1 MATIFD
7 IMAKRA
13 QPNGTS
19 HSHSAVPTSP
29 ALPRNGKDISVMA
42 WIEDAFG
49 HVLMVK
55 QTRGKRSWSFPGG
68 KVGTLEPLAI
78 ALRRE
83 IKEETGLTV
92 EIAAPV
98 DLYDRPNKS
107 SVAILFRVLLK
118 KGRPLVRTSE
128 IEKIQ
133 FKRVLPANS
142 TPSARY
148 FWQRAQR
155 SFNPISIL
163 AEENG

>member
-1 MATIFD
+1 MATIAD
-7 IMAKRA
+7 IMAKLARKKLKPAPKTSAPTPVVPRA
-13 QPNGTS
+13 
-19 HSHSAVPTSP
+19 
-29 ALPRNGKDISVMA
+29 GKDLSVMA

-49 HVLMVK
+49 QVLMVK
-55 QTRGKRSWSFPGG
+55 QTRGKKSWSFPGG
-68 KVGTLEPLAI
+68 KVGSMESLTA

-98 DLYDRPNKS
+98 DLYDRNSKA

-118 KGRPLVRTSE
+118 KGRPKAATGE

-133 FKRVLPANS
+133 FKRQLPANS

-148 FWQRAQR
+148 FWQRAQN
-155 SFNPISIL
+155 SFNPLSSTL
-163 AEENG
+163 PE